1 MSNKQRLTIEV
12 ISKDDALSII
22 KKNAESSGPGLILT
36 EAGRDSFTNQIHQD
50 TFDTS
55 SIISKNDNFDIVEPK
70 IIPIIQPQPDIKPS
84 FKNKLRKSGSD
95 LKNKGK
101 IKIPSPKLK

>member
-12 ISKDDALSII
+12 ISKNDALSMI
-22 KKNAESSGPGLILT
+22 KNNAESSGPGLVMT
-36 EAGRDSFTNQIHQD
+36 EAGKEDLTNQIHQD
-50 TFDTS
+50 NFDAA
-55 SIISKNDNFDIVEPK
+55 SIINKNDNFDIIEPK
-70 IIPIIQPQPDIKPS
+70 VAPVIQPQPDTKPS

-101 IKIPSPKLK
+101 IKTPSPKLK